1 MDKFLVVSELIVVVI
16 SLFVFCIGIRF
27 ILSLT
32 SLALI
37 AKKFLKHKMGCDICP
52 YKQDH
57 DLSQSMQTTVHVSG
71 NNEY

>member
-1 MDKFLVVSELIVVVI
+1 MDIVSLLDLIVAVVSLVI
-16 SLFVFCIGIRF
+16 FCIGIRF

-32 SLALI
+32 SLAI
-37 AKKFLKHKMGCDICP
+37 TTRKFLKHKMGCDICP

-71 NNEY
+71 SNEY

>member
-1 MDKFLVVSELIVVVI
+1 MDNILLVSDFIVVVI
-16 SLFVFCIGIRF
+16 SLFIFCIGIRF

-32 SLALI
+32 SLAI
-37 AKKFLKHKMGCDICP
+37 TAKKFLKHKMGCDVCP